1 MQCPHCGNNIQNPQ
15 ARFCPRCGAR
25 LTAPP
30 PEPPAPTAKN
40 AVPERPVSGSVP
52 PEPAAS
58 APESSSEPPSPG
70 PGRPHTGKWIVLAL
84 VLLAAMAAVWL
95 ALRPGGFAGGSSTAS
110 TAASSAATESPGTPT
125 EAPVSP
131 TEPPGAPT
139 ETPVSPTEPPGTPT
153 ETPESPTEPP
163 AAPTEAPA
171 ALAPPTAA
179 PESEYILPHSDT
191 EPLTL
196 DQLQG
201 LTAEQARIA
210 RNEILARHGRMFNDQ
225 ELQRHFDG
233 CSWYS
238 GTVPADS
245 FDYNQLSPLEQQNV
259 EVIKQYEASLTP

>member
-25 LTAPP
+25 LTATPPAPESSQGKTPPPPNRTAPVP
-30 PEPPAPTAKN
+30 PEPPAPEPAAKKE
-40 AVPERPVSGSVP
+40 APERLVSAPEPSVL

-58 APESSSEPPSPG
+58 APESSPEPPFPG
-70 PGRPHTGKWIVLAL
+70 PGRPGPGKWIALAL
-84 VLLAAMAAVWL
+84 VILAAVAAVWL

-125 EAPVSP
+125 EAPV
-131 TEPPGAPT
+131 
-139 ETPVSPTEPPGTPT
+139 
-153 ETPESPTEPP
+153 SPTEPP

>member
-30 PEPPAPTAKN
+30 PEPPGPAAKN

-52 PEPAAS
+52 PEPTAS

-70 PGRPHTGKWIVLAL
+70 PGRPHTGKWIALAL

-131 TEPPGAPT
+131 TEPPGTPT
-139 ETPVSPTEPPGTPT
+139 ETPV
-153 ETPESPTEPP
+153 SPTEPP

>member
-58 APESSSEPPSPG
+58 APESSPEPPSPG
-70 PGRPHTGKWIVLAL
+70 PGRPGPGKWIALAL
-84 VLLAAMAAVWL
+84 VILAAVAAVWL

-131 TEPPGAPT
+131 TEAP
-139 ETPVSPTEPPGTPT
+139 V
-153 ETPESPTEPP
+153 SPTEPP

>member
-25 LTAPP
+25 LTAPQP
-30 PEPPAPTAKN
+30 APAAPTAKN

-70 PGRPHTGKWIVLAL
+70 PGRPHTGKWIALAL

-131 TEPPGAPT
+131 TEPPGTPT
-139 ETPVSPTEPPGTPT
+139 ETPV
-153 ETPESPTEPP
+153 SPTEPP

>member
-30 PEPPAPTAKN
+30 LEPPAPAAKN

-131 TEPPGAPT
+131 TEPPGTPT
-139 ETPVSPTEPPGTPT
+139 ETPVSPTEL
-153 ETPESPTEPP
+153 P

-191 EPLTL
+191 DPLTL

>member
-30 PEPPAPTAKN
+30 PEPPASTAKN

-58 APESSSEPPSPG
+58 APESSPEPPSPG
-70 PGRPHTGKWIVLAL
+70 PGKWIALAL
-84 VLLAAMAAVWL
+84 VILAAVAAVWL
-95 ALRPGGFAGGSSTAS
+95 ALRPGGFAGNSSDTSA
-110 TAASSAATESPGTPT
+110 AASSAAADSPGPPPEAPVSPTDSPGTPT

-131 TEPPGAPT
+131 TD
-139 ETPVSPTEPPGTPT
+139 PPGTPT
-153 ETPESPTEPP
+153 ETPVSPTEPP

>member
-25 LTAPP
+25 LTAPQ

-40 AVPERPVSGSVP
+40 AVPERPVSRSVP

-125 EAPVSP
+125 E
-131 TEPPGAPT
+131 
-139 ETPVSPTEPPGTPT
+139 TPV
-153 ETPESPTEPP
+153 SPTEPP

-191 EPLTL
+191 DPLTL